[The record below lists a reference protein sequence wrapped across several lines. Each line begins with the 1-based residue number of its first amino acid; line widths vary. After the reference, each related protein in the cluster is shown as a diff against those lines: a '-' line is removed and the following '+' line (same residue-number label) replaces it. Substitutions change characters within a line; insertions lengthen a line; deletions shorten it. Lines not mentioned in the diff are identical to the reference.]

1 MASDKQSLS
10 VQVVGGAE
18 LEAALRRLL
27 AEVPQLAN
35 NLLDDSAMR
44 VEAAAKQRCPVDTGR
59 LRSSIQVA
67 SGQGWRTVSTN
78 VEYGPHVEF
87 GTRRRGARPF
97 LFPAAEAER
106 PKFQA
111 AVQAALAKLGGNA

>member
-67 SGQGWRTVSTN
+67 SGKGWRTVSTN
-78 VEYGPHVEF
+78 VEYAPYVEF
-87 GTRRRGARPF
+87 GTRRRGAKPF
-97 LFPAAEAER
+97 MFPAAEAER
-106 PKFQA
+106 PRFQA
-111 AVQAALAKLGGNA
+111 AVQAALAKLGAS

>member
-1 MASDKQSLS
+1 MANDKQPLS
-10 VQVVGGAE
+10 VQVIGTADV
-18 LEAALRRLL
+18 EAGLRRLL

-67 SGQGWRTVSTN
+67 SGQGWRTISTN
-78 VEYGPHVEF
+78 VEYAPYVEF
-87 GTRRRGARPF
+87 GTRRRGAKPF

-111 AVQAALAKLGGNA
+111 AIQAALAKLGAS